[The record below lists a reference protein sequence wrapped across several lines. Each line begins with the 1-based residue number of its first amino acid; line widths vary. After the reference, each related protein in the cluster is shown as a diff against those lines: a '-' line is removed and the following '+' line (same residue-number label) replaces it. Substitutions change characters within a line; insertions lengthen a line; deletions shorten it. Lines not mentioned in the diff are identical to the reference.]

1 MLRYINHALS
11 FQSAETLRTT
21 GSPKRRNET
30 PNPKVR
36 EVTTWRTMK
45 KGSYVAVGSG
55 KTGGSEVGQ
64 RMGPTTIAA
73 TAVVRVT
80 TTTLIQVLLLLASP
94 VLLAT

>member
-11 FQSAETLRTT
+11 FQSAETLRTI

-45 KGSYVAVGSG
+45 KGAN
-55 KTGGSEVGQ
+55 
-64 RMGPTTIAA
+64 MC
-73 TAVVRVT
+73 
-80 TTTLIQVLLLLASP
+80 LIKRYLLPQSF
-94 VLLAT
+94 THT